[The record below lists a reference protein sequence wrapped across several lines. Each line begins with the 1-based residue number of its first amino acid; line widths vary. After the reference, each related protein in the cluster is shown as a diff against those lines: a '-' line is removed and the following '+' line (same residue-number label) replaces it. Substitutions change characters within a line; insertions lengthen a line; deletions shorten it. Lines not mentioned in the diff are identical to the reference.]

1 MNIVSRVAA
10 TRVFNT
16 ELMIDAGKAAAI
28 MSGLGDRFVEGGAV
42 IVGVDPV
49 DHVAFTNGRPSAGV
63 VGDLFGRRIEQAG
76 DGARILPVVDNVAII
91 AVEGTLVHK
100 GRFLG
105 QSSGE
110 TSYEGLQ
117 TRINRARRD
126 PNVKG
131 VVFEIDSFGGEVAGA
146 FDTANLLAELSAEK
160 PTLAILTDYA
170 LSAGYLIASACRQIV
185 MPQTGAAGS
194 IGVITLIADFTGKL
208 EKEGIKVA
216 VVASGAFKA
225 DGNPALPLDP
235 GVIARAKERVD
246 AARDVFA
253 ETVAEF
259 RGSRLTKEAAL
270 ATEARVYSGSAAVE
284 AGLVDEIVR
293 PNVAFEAFI
302 GEVNRTGRSST
313 GKPRAAR
320 AAAAISQEK
329 QRMTHAS
336 GLAAVRAAVNP
347 NPDVAA
353 ESLVDVVPA
362 AEADATAA
370 RARAEGEA
378 SGRETATR
386 EATTAE
392 RNRCKAILESEHAAG
407 REALARYFAFDT
419 AFSTE
424 EAVAAL
430 AKSPKSEV
438 KTSRLDGLVPSPQV
452 AAEDAPKTDS
462 RAAGLA
468 AAVDSLLARR
478 ITGVRA

>member
-1 MNIVSRVAA
+1 MNIVSRIAA

-28 MSGLGDRFVEGGAV
+28 MNGLGDRFVDGGAT

-49 DHVAFTNGRPSAGV
+49 DHVAFANGRPSAGV

-91 AVEGTLVHK
+91 TVEGTLVHK

-117 TRINRARRD
+117 TRVNRARRD

-131 VVFEIDSFGGEVAGA
+131 VVFEVDSFGGEVAGA
-146 FDTANLLAELSAEK
+146 FDTAHLIAELSAEK

-170 LSAGYLIASACRQIV
+170 LSAGYLLAAACRQIV
-185 MPQTGAAGS
+185 MPRTGAAGS

-216 VVASGAFKA
+216 VVTSGAFKA

-235 GVIARAKERVD
+235 AVIARAQARVD
-246 AARDVFA
+246 AARDIFA
-253 ETVAEF
+253 TDVGKF
-259 RGSRLTKEAAL
+259 RGGRLTKEAAL
-270 ATEARVYSGSAAVE
+270 ATEARVYSGGDAVA

-293 PNVAFEAFI
+293 PNVAFDAFI

-313 GKPRAAR
+313 RKPRATQ
-320 AAAAISQEK
+320 AAASISQEK
-329 QRMTHAS
+329 QRMTQKS
-336 GLAAVRAAVNP
+336 GLAAVRAAAD
-347 NPDVAA
+347 PDPALAA
-353 ESLVDVVPA
+353 ESLIDVVPA
-362 AEADATAA
+362 DEARSAA
-370 RARAEGEA
+370 DRARAEGEA
-378 SGRETATR
+378 SGREHAARAATD
-386 EATTAE
+386 AE
-392 RNRCKAILESEHAAG
+392 RARCKAILESEHAAG

-430 AKSPKSEV
+430 AKSPKSEA

-452 AAEDAPKTDS
+452 AAEDTPKTDG

-468 AAVDSLLARR
+468 AAVDSLIARR
-478 ITGVRA
+478 G